1 MRPSPVPVSTAADL
15 IDWDVAVR
23 LARAVVPAGPRVPAA
38 TRRATVALLR
48 RSIAGALPWAG
59 RIAGLPDAAR
69 FASATAEIL
78 VVDRAGLITASAV
91 WLRELMDGCAAPDG
105 GLGARTLA
113 TAQVGAVLGWLSTR
127 LLGQVLPQL
136 DARAP
141 AGAPFDAAA
150 RPGAR
155 PAVGGIRP
163 DARAGAFFSRGSRPG
178 ARPAVGDSRTGVHAE
193 ADSRTGARLL
203 LVAPNVLE
211 IRQRLDLDVLD
222 LPAWVALHEATHLIQ
237 LNAAPWLAGH
247 LADQLRVVVGGLVAA
262 SRSAAAGGPGPYAG
276 ITRAVALA
284 RSADASPTEPVEL
297 LLNGFL
303 GAPER
308 EHLARLSAILALLEG
323 HAEAVLDAVDPSR
336 MPSVHRL
343 RAVLDRTR
351 RASCG
356 SGPGAGAG
364 PLLNRLIGMETKEAQ
379 YADGAA
385 FVRAVVE
392 RVGYTGLNTVWGGP
406 ANLPLP
412 EEIPRPDRWIER
424 CGL

>member
-1 MRPSPVPVSTAADL
+1 M
-15 IDWDVAVR
+15 R

-59 RIAGLPDAAR
+59 RISGLPDAAR
-69 FASATAEIL
+69 SASATAEIL
-78 VVDRAGLITASAV
+78 VVDRAGLITASAA

-113 TAQVGAVLGWLSTR
+113 TAQVGAVLGWSSAR
-127 LLGQVLPQL
+127 LLGQVLPRL

-155 PAVGGIRP
+155 PAVG
-163 DARAGAFFSRGSRPG
+163 DA
-178 ARPAVGDSRTGVHAE
+178 RTGVHAE

-276 ITRAVALA
+276 IARAVALA

-351 RASCG
+351 RASGG

-392 RVGYTGLNTVWGGP
+392 RVGCTGLNTVWGGP

>member
-1 MRPSPVPVSTAADL
+1 M
-15 IDWDVAVR
+15 R

-69 FASATAEIL
+69 SASATAEIL

-113 TAQVGAVLGWLSTR
+113 TAQVGAVLGWSSTR

-163 DARAGAFFSRGSRPG
+163 DARAGAFLSRGSRPG

-276 ITRAVALA
+276 IARAVALA

-351 RASCG
+351 RASGG

>member
-1 MRPSPVPVSTAADL
+1 M
-15 IDWDVAVR
+15 R

-59 RIAGLPDAAR
+59 RISGLPDAAR
-69 FASATAEIL
+69 SASATAEIL
-78 VVDRAGLITASAV
+78 VVDRAGLITASAA

-113 TAQVGAVLGWLSTR
+113 TAQVGAVLGWSSAR
-127 LLGQVLPQL
+127 LLGQVLPRL

-155 PAVGGIRP
+155 PAVG
-163 DARAGAFFSRGSRPG
+163 DA
-178 ARPAVGDSRTGVHAE
+178 RTGVHAE

-276 ITRAVALA
+276 IARAVALA
-284 RSADASPTEPVEL
+284 RSADASPTESVEL

-351 RASCG
+351 RASGG

>member
-1 MRPSPVPVSTAADL
+1 M
-15 IDWDVAVR
+15 R

-59 RIAGLPDAAR
+59 RISGLPDAAR
-69 FASATAEIL
+69 SASATAEIL
-78 VVDRAGLITASAV
+78 VVDRAGLITASAA

-113 TAQVGAVLGWLSTR
+113 TAQVGAVLGWSSAR
-127 LLGQVLPQL
+127 LLGQVLPRL

-155 PAVGGIRP
+155 PAVG
-163 DARAGAFFSRGSRPG
+163 DA
-178 ARPAVGDSRTGVHAE
+178 RTGVHAE

-276 ITRAVALA
+276 IARAVALA

-351 RASCG
+351 RVSGG

-392 RVGYTGLNTVWGGP
+392 RVGCTGLNTVWGGP

>member
-1 MRPSPVPVSTAADL
+1 M
-15 IDWDVAVR
+15 R

-48 RSIAGALPWAG
+48 RSIAGALPWVG
-59 RIAGLPDAAR
+59 RISGLPDAAR
-69 FASATAEIL
+69 SASATAEIL
-78 VVDRAGLITASAV
+78 VVDRAGLITASAA

-113 TAQVGAVLGWLSTR
+113 TAQVGAVLGWSSAR
-127 LLGQVLPQL
+127 LLGQVLPRL

-155 PAVGGIRP
+155 PAVG
-163 DARAGAFFSRGSRPG
+163 DA
-178 ARPAVGDSRTGVHAE
+178 RTGVHAE

-247 LADQLRVVVGGLVAA
+247 LADQLRVVVGGLVVA

-276 ITRAVALA
+276 IARAVALA

-351 RASCG
+351 RASGG

>member
-1 MRPSPVPVSTAADL
+1 M
-15 IDWDVAVR
+15 R

-59 RIAGLPDAAR
+59 RISGLPDAAR
-69 FASATAEIL
+69 SASATAEIL
-78 VVDRAGLITASAV
+78 VVDRAGLITASAA

-113 TAQVGAVLGWLSTR
+113 TAQVGAVLGWSSAR
-127 LLGQVLPQL
+127 LLGQVLPRL

-150 RPGAR
+150 
-155 PAVGGIRP
+155 
-163 DARAGAFFSRGSRPG
+163 RPG

-276 ITRAVALA
+276 IARAVALA

>member
-1 MRPSPVPVSTAADL
+1 M
-15 IDWDVAVR
+15 R

-69 FASATAEIL
+69 SASATAEIL

-127 LLGQVLPQL
+127 LLGQVLPRL

-141 AGAPFDAAA
+141 AGVPFDAAA
-150 RPGAR
+150 
-155 PAVGGIRP
+155 
-163 DARAGAFFSRGSRPG
+163 RPG

>member
-59 RIAGLPDAAR
+59 RISGLPDAAR
-69 FASATAEIL
+69 SASATAEIL
-78 VVDRAGLITASAV
+78 VVDRAGLITASAA

-113 TAQVGAVLGWLSTR
+113 TAQVGAVLGWSSAR
-127 LLGQVLPQL
+127 LLGQVLPRL

-150 RPGAR
+150 
-155 PAVGGIRP
+155 
-163 DARAGAFFSRGSRPG
+163 RPG

>member
-59 RIAGLPDAAR
+59 RISGLPDAAR
-69 FASATAEIL
+69 SASATAEIL
-78 VVDRAGLITASAV
+78 VVDRAGLITASAA

-113 TAQVGAVLGWLSTR
+113 TAQVGAVLGWSSAR
-127 LLGQVLPQL
+127 LLGQVLPRL

-155 PAVGGIRP
+155 PAVG
-163 DARAGAFFSRGSRPG
+163 DA
-178 ARPAVGDSRTGVHAE
+178 RTGVHAE

-247 LADQLRVVVGGLVAA
+247 LADQLRVVVGGLVVA

-276 ITRAVALA
+276 IARAVALA

-351 RASCG
+351 RASGG

-392 RVGYTGLNTVWGGP
+392 RVGCTGLNTVWGGP

>member
-1 MRPSPVPVSTAADL
+1 M
-15 IDWDVAVR
+15 R

-69 FASATAEIL
+69 SASATAEIL

-150 RPGAR
+150 
-155 PAVGGIRP
+155 
-163 DARAGAFFSRGSRPG
+163 RPG

-276 ITRAVALA
+276 IARAVALA

-351 RASCG
+351 RASGG

>member
-1 MRPSPVPVSTAADL
+1 M
-15 IDWDVAVR
+15 R

-59 RIAGLPDAAR
+59 RISGLPDAAR
-69 FASATAEIL
+69 SASATAEIL
-78 VVDRAGLITASAV
+78 VVDRAGLITASAA

-113 TAQVGAVLGWLSTR
+113 TAQVGAVLGWSSAR
-127 LLGQVLPQL
+127 LLGQVLPRL

-155 PAVGGIRP
+155 PAVG
-163 DARAGAFFSRGSRPG
+163 DA
-178 ARPAVGDSRTGVHAE
+178 RTGVHAE

-247 LADQLRVVVGGLVAA
+247 LADQLRVVVGGLVVA

-276 ITRAVALA
+276 IARAVALA

-351 RASCG
+351 RASGG

-392 RVGYTGLNTVWGGP
+392 RVGCTGLNTVWGGP

>member
-69 FASATAEIL
+69 SASATAEIL
-78 VVDRAGLITASAV
+78 VVDRAGLITASAA

-150 RPGAR
+150 
-155 PAVGGIRP
+155 
-163 DARAGAFFSRGSRPG
+163 RPG

-247 LADQLRVVVGGLVAA
+247 LADQLREIG
-262 SRSAAAGGPGPYAG
+262 
-276 ITRAVALA
+276 RAHV
-284 RSADASPTEPVEL
+284 
-297 LLNGFL
+297 
-303 GAPER
+303 
-308 EHLARLSAILALLEG
+308 
-323 HAEAVLDAVDPSR
+323 
-336 MPSVHRL
+336 
-343 RAVLDRTR
+343 
-351 RASCG
+351 
-356 SGPGAGAG
+356 
-364 PLLNRLIGMETKEAQ
+364 
-379 YADGAA
+379 
-385 FVRAVVE
+385 
-392 RVGYTGLNTVWGGP
+392 
-406 ANLPLP
+406 
-412 EEIPRPDRWIER
+412 
-424 CGL
+424 